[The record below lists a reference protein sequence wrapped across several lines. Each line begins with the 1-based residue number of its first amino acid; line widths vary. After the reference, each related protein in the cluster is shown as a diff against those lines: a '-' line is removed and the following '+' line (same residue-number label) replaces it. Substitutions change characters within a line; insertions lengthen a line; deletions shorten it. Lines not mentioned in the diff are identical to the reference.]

1 MLSHAPPVWDLPISA
16 APKLHFSGVGRH
28 GALEPAN
35 AYHYPRHWCLHAYQY
50 HGVLAIDGTPYEVHP
65 GTVSLVPPGAR
76 FEHRWPGPDCV
87 HYFAIFG
94 LPAREAGSV
103 PIPALIRLGAGFESF
118 RASLEPVVYGA
129 ATRPLRAAAR
139 LWDLLWTLGEFP
151 ENTAENAGPHPAL
164 MHAHRWMQDHPAEL
178 LRLPQLAA
186 HCGVS
191 SNHLIR
197 LFRKEHGM
205 GPAEW
210 HRLQRLRRAEQLL
223 RHSNLSVKAV
233 AAETG
238 FTDLQQFNK
247 LVRKHCGAPP
257 RNLR

>member
-1 MLSHAPPVWDLPISA
+1 MHPDLAGAGDFADPVNHAFEA
-16 APKLHFSGVGRH
+16 GF
-28 GALEPAN
+28 E
-35 AYHYPRHWCLHAYQY
+35 
-50 HGVLAIDGTPYEVHP
+50 VL
-65 GTVSLVPPGAR
+65 PPGVCGHQQAVLR
-76 FEHRWPGPDCV
+76 GHVVTTR
-87 HYFAIFG
+87 
-94 LPAREAGSV
+94 L
-103 PIPALIRLGAGFESF
+103 RLGACFEAFKNSM
-118 RASLEPVVYGA
+118 EPFVYGVT
-129 ATRPLRAAAR
+129 TRPLRAAAR
-139 LWDLLWTLGEFP
+139 LWDLLWTLAEFP
-151 ENTAENAGPHPAL
+151 ENTPENAGPHPAL
-164 MHAHRWMQDHPAEL
+164 MRAHRWMQDHPAEL

-197 LFRKEHGM
+197 LFRKEHGI

-223 RHSNLSVKAV
+223 RHSNLSVKGV